1 MRATWLVTTPPA
13 LPAIWWNWPRR
24 GRNARAD
31 LPGTVDWPVL
41 LPSLGPSHWL
51 ECPSMKSAKVQGH
64 TIACLL
70 LLLLGLPG
78 TASAQR
84 DKDDEPTAILNFIIL
99 KEDNGKP
106 VRNAAVIMHPVNNHG
121 KQGRGGLELKTD
133 ANGKTS
139 FDGIPYGK
147 LRVQVLASGFQTFG
161 EDYEVNQGKMEFTV
175 RLKRPQGQYSIY
187 DDHSA
192 EKKDEKKDDKKDDKT
207 PPPPPANTK
216 PQ

>member
-1 MRATWLVTTPPA
+1 MR
-13 LPAIWWNWPRR
+13 
-24 GRNARAD
+24 
-31 LPGTVDWPVL
+31 
-41 LPSLGPSHWL
+41 
-51 ECPSMKSAKVQGH
+51 SAKIQVW
-64 TIACLL
+64 TLAFLL
-70 LLLLGLPG
+70 SLFALLG
-78 TASAQR
+78 AAVAQK

-106 VRNAAVIMHPVNNHG
+106 VRNAAVIMHPVNTHG

-133 ANGKTS
+133 AEGKTS

-175 RLKRPQGQYSIY
+175 KLKRPQGQYSIY
-187 DDHSA
+187 DEHPGEKKA
-192 EKKDEKKDDKKDDKT
+192 EKKDEKA
-207 PPPPPANTK
+207 PPPGPNTK